1 MRDEN
6 GLSYARKAMIR
17 CGLSQDLNGQW
28 RVEQL
33 FPHLQDITQRH
44 KENCDGLPVGESGS
58 EKKRLE

>member
-33 FPHLQDITQRH
+33 FPHLQEIIRRQKD
-44 KENCDGLPVGESGS
+44 NFDGTLVGESGS
-58 EKKRLE
+58 DEEEE